1 MCSFPF
7 SRSNA
12 MRATIAG
19 YTYGQPTVPRSP
31 LTLEELAL
39 LEHTVL
45 WSKEDQRSLQQAG
58 EVLEDQIEAILDLWY
73 GFVGSQP
80 QLVRAFL
87 DASGQPLTDYLQR
100 VRARF
105 GQWIRDTCRRPHDQA
120 WLDYQ
125 YEIGLRHHRTKKN
138 ATDNA
143 PAADGIVPLRYLI
156 ALIAPIVLTIRE
168 FLAKKGHAPHEV
180 DRMHQAW
187 LKAVVLQVALW
198 SLPYAQEGDY

>member
-1 MCSFPF
+1 MT
-7 SRSNA
+7 
-12 MRATIAG
+12 RAIAG
-19 YTYGQPTVPRSP
+19 YTYGQPGVPRSP
-31 LTLEELAL
+31 LSLEELRL
-39 LEHTVL
+39 LEHSVL
-45 WSKEDQRSLQQAG
+45 WSDEDARYLQLAG

-87 DASGQPLTDYLQR
+87 DASGQPLTEYLAR
-100 VRARF
+100 VRGRF

-138 ATDNA
+138 LTDAA

-156 ALIAPIVLTIRE
+156 ALIAPIVLTIRD
-168 FLAKKGHAPHEV
+168 FLAKNGHSPQEV